1 MSTQPTTAS
10 RGGIRRWALWI
21 PGLLVALGA
30 AAATA
35 HGLFEVTVA
44 AHVPA
49 GIAWV
54 YPVITDGLALVA
66 YLATIALAAHARRYA
81 WFVVVLA
88 AGVSGLAQAAYLA
101 GGVHTTSPELR
112 FGIGAWPA
120 VAAAIAAHLL
130 FLIAHADRAED
141 AGHDAPAE
149 AETPASD
156 APAPAERPVPAVDP
170 AVPVVRPPEETR
182 PAPSANERPTVQLP
196 AVRPEPSEAPSGPAA
211 VQPEPVQPVGRTEPV
226 DAAPSEPVQA
236 RPVAG
241 PVGARPSGGSQR
253 ERAHAAAVQYS
264 DEHGALPT
272 VSRLAEMAGVS
283 RGTAGE
289 VLKALRETSTELHL
303 VTASDVQEAQ

>member
-1 MSTQPTTAS
+1 MSTQPTASS

-130 FLIAHADRAED
+130 FLIAHAERAE
-141 AGHDAPAE
+141 GTGSDAPAE
-149 AETPASD
+149 GETPEAE
-156 APAPAERPVPAVDP
+156 APAPAERPAPAADVTAPAVQPRETP
-170 AVPVVRPPEETR
+170 AGD
-182 PAPSANERPTVQLP
+182 ERPTVQLP
-196 AVRPEPSEAPSGPAA
+196 AVRPEPSAAPSGPAS
-211 VQPEPVQPVGRTEPV
+211 VQSEPVQSVGRTEPV
-226 DAAPSEPVQA
+226 DAAPSEPVQP

-253 ERAHAAAVQYS
+253 ERAHAAAVQHS

-272 VSRLAEMAGVS
+272 VSRLAETAGVS

-289 VLKALRETSTELHL
+289 VLKALRETPTELHV
-303 VTASDVQEAQ
+303 VTTNDVQEAHS

>member
-1 MSTQPTTAS
+1 MSTEPTTSS

-149 AETPASD
+149 AETPEAE
-156 APAPAERPVPAVDP
+156 APAPVEHPGPAADVTAPAVQP
-170 AVPVVRPPEETR
+170 REAPG
-182 PAPSANERPTVQLP
+182 PSADERPTVQLP
-196 AVRPEPSEAPSGPAA
+196 AVRPEPSAAPSGPAS
-211 VQPEPVQPVGRTEPV
+211 VRSEPVQPVGCTESV

-241 PVGARPSGGSQR
+241 PVRARPSGGSQR
-253 ERAHAAAVQYS
+253 ERAHAAAVQHS
-264 DEHGALPT
+264 NEHGALPT
-272 VSRLAEMAGVS
+272 VSHLAETAGVS

-289 VLKALRETSTELHL
+289 VLKALRETPTELHL
-303 VTASDVQEAQ
+303 VTTNDVQEAHS

>member
-1 MSTQPTTAS
+1 M
-10 RGGIRRWALWI
+10 
-21 PGLLVALGA
+21 LVALGA

-141 AGHDAPAE
+141 TGNDASAE
-149 AETPASD
+149 AETPEAETT
-156 APAPAERPVPAVDP
+156 APAERPAPVTDKADSTAPAVRPSEEATP
-170 AVPVVRPPEETR
+170 AGD
-182 PAPSANERPTVQLP
+182 ERPTVQLP
-196 AVRPEPSEAPSGPAA
+196 AVRPEPSGPAS
-211 VQPEPVQPVGRTEPV
+211 VQSEPVQPVGCTEPV

-236 RPVAG
+236 RPVSG

-264 DEHGALPT
+264 DTHGALPT
-272 VSRLAEMAGVS
+272 VSRLAETAGVS

-289 VLKALRETSTELHL
+289 VLKALRERPTELHL
-303 VTASDVQEAQ
+303 VTTNDVQEAQ